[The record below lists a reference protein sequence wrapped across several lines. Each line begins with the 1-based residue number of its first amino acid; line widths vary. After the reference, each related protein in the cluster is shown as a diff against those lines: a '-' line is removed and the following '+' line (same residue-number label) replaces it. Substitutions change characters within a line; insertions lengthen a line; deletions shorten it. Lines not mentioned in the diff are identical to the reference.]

1 MRCSTGDKTYVTV
14 PKCVVDDFN
23 HKLLWFN
30 RPPKPSK
37 LCLENF
43 PTILGAVINLFYSC
57 LFNRSLL
64 KKNRFVESKETKIEG
79 SWTMTETKETPKPA
93 EDSGVEARAE
103 QPEISKDARNMAMLC
118 HLLGMVGFFAPLVIW
133 LNEKDK
139 HKFVNEHGQAAM
151 NYQISIV
158 IYYLASWILC
168 FIIVG
173 FFMLIAL
180 VIMHIIFV
188 IMGAVKASKGK
199 PWRYPIAIRFIK

>member
-1 MRCSTGDKTYVTV
+1 MAK
-14 PKCVVDDFN
+14 
-23 HKLLWFN
+23 
-30 RPPKPSK
+30 
-37 LCLENF
+37 
-43 PTILGAVINLFYSC
+43 IN
-57 LFNRSLL
+57 
-64 KKNRFVESKETKIEG
+64 
-79 SWTMTETKETPKPA
+79 ETPDTPENPEAPKGP
-93 EDSGVEARAE
+93 VETSQAE
-103 QPEISKDARNMAMLC
+103 QETGAEPAEISKDARNMAMLC